1 MNLATSLDQIKGVGP
16 KTAEQLRAAG
26 LHTVGDLLLFLPMRH
41 EDFTGLTTIADL
53 KPGKVTI
60 KARCE
65 AISTR
70 PVRRGLRLTT
80 AVLADGTGKLNA
92 VWFNQPYRTQQ
103 LGGTSDEFYFSGTF
117 EYNYGKYQLTNPS
130 AELAK
135 ELPVQAERLVPV
147 YHAVRGLKSQLVRK
161 VLEELRPLMSVL
173 PETLPESIVKSE
185 KLMSRADAI
194 GTMHFP
200 KRLEDVTRARERLAF
215 EELFELL
222 LASQLNKLENQKLHG
237 YAMPFEAGVVKEF
250 VAKLQFELTGAQKRA
265 AWDMLQDFE
274 KAVPMNRLLQGDV
287 GSGKTVVA
295 GLAARQAASHGYQT
309 AIMAP
314 TEILASQHAETL
326 DTLLAPFG
334 VKVGLL
340 VGSVKGAARKTL
352 YEQIAS
358 GSVDVVVGTHA
369 LIQDKVAFKN
379 LGFAVIDEQHR
390 FGVEQRQKL
399 LAKSS
404 RPTLISSEPLTI
416 GAVVSRDS
424 RPIGLDSRGR
434 HDGEGEMGVGRDRT
448 AFGSLASESSASPG
462 ESGAKRPESPETGA
476 QIVNDSKAND
486 PALASGLL
494 PHLLAMTATPIPRSL
509 ALTVYGELDI
519 SVLNERPKGR
529 LPIAT
534 KIISPVSAAKVYA
547 EVDKEIAAG
556 RQVYVICS
564 LIEENPEN
572 EVKSVQAEYKRL
584 KNSVFGHRKIGLLHG
599 KMKSGEKDEVMQ
611 DFKDKKYDILV
622 STTVVEVGVDV
633 PNATVMMI
641 ENADR
646 FGLAQLHQLRGRV
659 GRGEHQ
665 SYCYLMM
672 SSTNKPSERLREL
685 EASNDG
691 FYLAEV
697 DMKLRGPGEI
707 YGRMQHGTL
716 NLQIATLA
724 DTALIAQ
731 AQKAAKHFIDQEDID
746 AYSGLKERIQYYQRL
761 TTLN

>member
-16 KTAEQLRAAG
+16 KTAEQLRTAG
-26 LHTVGDLLLFLPMRH
+26 LRTVGDLLMFLPMRH
-41 EDFTGLTTIADL
+41 EDFTGVTTIADL

-80 AVLADGTGKLNA
+80 AVLADDTGKLNA

-103 LGGTSDEFYFSGTF
+103 LGGSSDEFYFSGTF

-135 ELPVQAERLVPV
+135 DLPVQAERLVPV
-147 YHAVRGLKSQLVRK
+147 YHSIRGLKSQVVRK

-173 PETLPESIVKSE
+173 PETLPESIMASE

-194 GTMHFP
+194 ATMHFP
-200 KRLEDVTRARERLAF
+200 KRLEEVAAARERLAF

-222 LASQLNKLENQKLHG
+222 LASQLNKIENTKLVG
-237 YAMPFEAGVVKEF
+237 WKMPFNQSVVKDF
-250 VAKLQFELTGAQKRA
+250 VGKLPFALTGAQRRA
-265 AWDMLQDFE
+265 AWDILQDFE
-274 KAVPMNRLLQGDV
+274 RGSPMNRLLQGDV

-295 GLAARQAASHGYQT
+295 GLAARQAADAGFQS

-314 TEILASQHAETL
+314 TEILATQHAETL
-326 DTLLAPFG
+326 DKLLRPFG
-334 VKVGLL
+334 VRVGLL

-352 YEQIAS
+352 YEQIAT
-358 GSVDVVVGTHA
+358 GEVDVVVGTHA
-369 LIQDKVAFKN
+369 LIQEKVEFRK

-404 RPTLISSEPLTI
+404 SS
-416 GAVVSRDS
+416 S
-424 RPIGLDSRGR
+424 
-434 HDGEGEMGVGRDRT
+434 
-448 AFGSLASESSASPG
+448 GSVATKSSWPAR
-462 ESGAKRPESPETGA
+462 ESGALRPESRDRQA
-476 QIVNDSKAND
+476 QIVNDFETTE
-486 PALASGLL
+486 PARSVGAL

-509 ALTVYGELDI
+509 ALTVYGELDV
-519 SVLNERPKGR
+519 SVLNERPANR
-529 LPIAT
+529 LPIKT
-534 KIISPVSAAKVYA
+534 QIVSPVSAAKIYGQ
-547 EVDKEIAAG
+547 VDKEIAAG

-584 KNSVFGHRKIGLLHG
+584 KNSVFGHRQIGLLHG
-599 KMKSGEKDEVMQ
+599 KMKPAEKDEVMQ
-611 DFKDKKYDILV
+611 DFKDRKYDILV

-672 SSTNKPSERLREL
+672 SSTNKPSERLREI
-685 EASNDG
+685 EKSNDG

-697 DMKLRGPGEI
+697 DMQLRGPGEI
-707 YGRMQHGTL
+707 YGRMQSGTL

-724 DTALIAQ
+724 DTALIAR
-731 AQKAAKHFIDQEDID
+731 AQKAARRFIKHEDIEK
-746 AYSGLKERIQYYQRL
+746 YTNLNERVRYYQRL